1 MENNKLS
8 IIVPVY
14 NTGKY
19 LEKCINSLINQ
30 TYKNIEIVIVEDCST
45 DNSKNIIKKF
55 ENRKNVKI
63 IYNKKNSGLSYSR
76 NIGIL
81 KSTGEY
87 VGFIDSDDFVDLD
100 YYEKIMNKIQ
110 KEKADLA
117 ICDVKIVY
125 ENTNEVLISKGCE
138 NNDLSVVNI
147 INNGLAASAC
157 NKVFKRSLISQYQF
171 SEGKVNE
178 DIAVVIPAI
187 CNAKKITY
195 IEECYYYYIQHNGS
209 IQNSSFSEKRF
220 DIVYGI
226 DLTLSR
232 IQNCKHYDEIED
244 ALVFN
249 QIITLFMYVLPK
261 ENNFIKR
268 LKFIKKYVKLT
279 KKYEPRKN
287 HYFWNFLAQCG
298 AKHRIYY
305 KLMFKFAYSNLFLL
319 TNLLIS
325 AYKILIKLKQDNSV
339 IKENILIDDLVKLAK
354 KQKKMQNNK
363 IKISVVIPNYNY
375 ERFLFQRLYSILNQN
390 YKLYEII
397 ILDDKSS
404 DNSVDLINSLE
415 KKLNNYVNIKVLI
428 NETNSGSAFKQWQK
442 GFEMAKGDYVWI
454 AEADDYC
461 DKHLISSLVKPVLKN
476 PNIIISYSDTAFI
489 NTKGNI
495 ILKTIKPEID
505 IQNTKHWNKNFVN
518 NGINEIQKYCYLN
531 NTIANVSSS
540 IIKNGNYHKY
550 LQKAGEYK
558 QCGDWYLYVSLISK
572 GDIAY
577 IDKTLNYYRVHGTN
591 VSSTMNREKHIK
603 EIISLYELF
612 TNEYSLNEEQKRKM
626 KERIAFLKKAW
637 KVK

>member
-1 MENNKLS
+1 MEKIKLS

-45 DNSKNIIKKF
+45 DNSKKIIKKF
-55 ENRKNVKI
+55 ENIKNVKI

-81 KSTGEY
+81 NSTGEY
-87 VGFIDSDDFVDLD
+87 VGFIDSDDYVDLD
-100 YYEKIMNKIQ
+100 YYEKIINKIQ

-232 IQNCKHYDEIED
+232 IKNCKQYDEIED

-298 AKHRIYY
+298 TKHRIYY

-325 AYKILIKLKQDNSV
+325 AYKILIKLKQNNSV
-339 IKENILIDDLVKLAK
+339 IKENILIDDLVNLAK

-415 KKLNNYVNIKVLI
+415 KKLNKYVNIKVLI
-428 NETNSGSAFKQWQK
+428 NEINSGSAFKQWQK

-461 DKHLISSLVKPVLKN
+461 DKHLISNLVKPILKN
-476 PNIIISYSDTAFI
+476 QNIIISYSDTAFI
-489 NTKGNI
+489 NAKGNI

-505 IQNTKHWNKNFVN
+505 IQNTNHWNNNFVN
-518 NGINEIQKYCYLN
+518 NGIDEIQKYCYLN

-540 IIKNGNYHKY
+540 IIKNGNYHEY

-558 QCGDWYLYVSLISK
+558 QCGDWYLYVSLISN
-572 GDIAY
+572 GDISY

-603 EIISLYELF
+603 EITSLYELF
-612 TNEYSLNEEQKRKM
+612 TKNYSLNEEQKRKM

>member
-1 MENNKLS
+1 MKNNKLS

-45 DNSKNIIKKF
+45 DNSKTIIKKF
-55 ENRKNVKI
+55 ENRKNIKI

-87 VGFIDSDDFVDLD
+87 VGFIDSDDYVDLD

-232 IQNCKHYDEIED
+232 IKNCKQYDEIED

-298 AKHRIYY
+298 TKHRIYY

-325 AYKILIKLKQDNSV
+325 AYKILIKLKQNNSV
-339 IKENILIDDLVKLAK
+339 IKENILIDDLVNLAK

-415 KKLNNYVNIKVLI
+415 KKLNKYVNIKVLI

-461 DKHLISSLVKPVLKN
+461 DKHLISNLVKPILKN
-476 PNIIISYSDTAFI
+476 QNIIISYSDTAFI

-540 IIKNGNYHKY
+540 IIKNGNYHEY

-558 QCGDWYLYVSLISK
+558 QCGDWYLYVSLISN

-603 EIISLYELF
+603 EITSLYELF
-612 TNEYSLNEEQKRKM
+612 TNNYSLNEEQKRKM

>member
-1 MENNKLS
+1 MKNNKLS

-45 DNSKNIIKKF
+45 DNSKTIIKKF
-55 ENRKNVKI
+55 ENRKNIKI

-87 VGFIDSDDFVDLD
+87 VGFIDSDDYVDLD

-232 IQNCKHYDEIED
+232 IKNCKQYDEIED

-287 HYFWNFLAQCG
+287 HYFWNFLTQCG
-298 AKHRIYY
+298 TKHRIYY

-325 AYKILIKLKQDNSV
+325 AYKILIKLKQNNSV
-339 IKENILIDDLVKLAK
+339 IKENILIDDLVNLAK

-415 KKLNNYVNIKVLI
+415 KKLNKYVNIKVLI

-461 DKHLISSLVKPVLKN
+461 DKHLISNLVKPILKN
-476 PNIIISYSDTAFI
+476 QNIIISYSDTAFI

-540 IIKNGNYHKY
+540 IIKNGNYHEY

-558 QCGDWYLYVSLISK
+558 QCGDWYLYVSLISN

-603 EIISLYELF
+603 EITSLYELF
-612 TNEYSLNEEQKRKM
+612 TNNYSLNEEQKRKM